1 MKLSLIKH
9 KYESALLL
17 SGSTMQPE
25 NIYSCILK
33 VIGQVWESQKRITI
47 STHHN
52 YICVYLPKPVST
64 NLTIYIQF

>member
-1 MKLSLIKH
+1 
-9 KYESALLL
+9 
-17 SGSTMQPE
+17 MQPE